1 LTVLD
6 SNILLYA
13 WNRDDPNHEKIKPWL
28 ESLLRS
34 QDWVGLPW
42 ITLWTFLRLTTNSR
56 LYSSPLS
63 PERAFEIISEWI
75 QLPNV
80 VIIEPG
86 LLHPEIL
93 QRLVIEGQATG
104 PLLSD
109 AVLAALAM
117 EQGATLASTDRDF
130 SRFPGLSW
138 INPLSPD
145 PR

>member
-1 LTVLD
+1 MTILD

-13 WNRDDPNHEKIKPWL
+13 WNRDDPHHEKIKPWL
-28 ESLLRS
+28 ESLLSS

-56 LYSSPLS
+56 LYSRPLP

-80 VIIEPG
+80 VVVQPG
-86 LLHPEIL
+86 PLHREIL
-93 QRLVIEGQATG
+93 QRLVRIGQATG

-109 AVLAALAM
+109 AVLASLAI

-138 INPLSPD
+138 INPLSSD
-145 PR
+145 

>member
-1 LTVLD
+1 MALTLLD

-13 WNRDDPNHEKIKPWL
+13 WNQDDPNHEKIKPWL

-56 LYSSPLS
+56 LYSRPLS
-63 PERAFEIISEWI
+63 PERAFEIVSEWI

-80 VIIEPG
+80 VIVQPG
-86 LLHPEIL
+86 LLHREIL
-93 QRLVIEGQATG
+93 QRLVIVGQATG

-109 AVLAALAM
+109 AVLAALAI

-138 INPLSPD
+138 INPLSSE
-145 PR
+145 